1 VATAILVNH
10 RKGFLLSELLDTTD
24 TLTDFL
30 RKYEVPT
37 ADTLA
42 DPPRAVQETLSLLIR
57 WKILNLLE
65 DTEQEEEVFYYVEE
79 EKKLDLEYYKNSII
93 HFFIPHAFVAVSL
106 LSETAEVKTQ
116 PSILSDYAFLK
127 DLFKG
132 EFVFDENEVLEE
144 KVAPI
149 IAYFL
154 SSAFV
159 TRSEENVGYRITKL
173 GFDKLPIWAALT
185 KTFLESYWIAAK
197 CMGQKK
203 MKNGKRGDILKN
215 MDYLGRRFHKSGL
228 IDHIGALSGINY
240 KNALSFIN
248 ENILRGPENTEQ
260 TSEQAIVRLSQLGQ
274 RLYELSHYRS

>member
-1 VATAILVNH
+1 MAFLKEYAI
-10 RKGFLLSELLDTTD
+10 
-24 TLTDFL
+24 
-30 RKYEVPT
+30 PT

-65 DTEQEEEVFYYVEE
+65 DTDAEEDVFYYVDE

-106 LSETAEVKTQ
+106 LTGTEEVKTK

-132 EFVFDENEVLEE
+132 EFVFDEKEVLEE

-149 IAYFL
+149 IAYFQA
-154 SSAFV
+154 SAFL
-159 TRSEENVGYRITKL
+159 TPSEENGGYRVTKA
-173 GFDKLPIWAALT
+173 GFGKLPIWAALA
-185 KTFLESYWIAAK
+185 KTFLESYWIAVK
-197 CMGQKK
+197 SMGQQKYK
-203 MKNGKRGDILKN
+203 DGKRGDILKN

-228 IDHIGALSGINY
+228 IDHIGALSRVNY
-240 KNALSFIN
+240 RNALIFIN
-248 ENILRGPENTEQ
+248 EKIPKALEKQDEDPA
-260 TSEQAIVRLSQLGQ
+260 QALSRLSQLGQ